1 MVRLS
6 ISDPTDLVF
15 YVTFAPDTTELK
27 ELAAVAGRRWTI
39 EEYFQFFVVRAAP
52 RPAANLGAVSVALP
66 PTMLQAD

>member
-1 MVRLS
+1 MRVWG
-6 ISDPTDLVF
+6 PPEAT
-15 YVTFAPDTTELK
+15 
-27 ELAAVAGRRWTI
+27 LAEVVQVAGRRWTI